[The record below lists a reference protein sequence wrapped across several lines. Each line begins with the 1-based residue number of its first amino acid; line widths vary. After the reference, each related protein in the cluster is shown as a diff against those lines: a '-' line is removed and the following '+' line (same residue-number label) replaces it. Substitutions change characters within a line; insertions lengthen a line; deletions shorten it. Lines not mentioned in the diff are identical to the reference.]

1 MWYNWKKKLKYKNQ
15 RTTFKVSIVKISNFG
30 LFTRDHFGAFF
41 SGNESPLSN
50 FKKKNNSNPKVMISH
65 LFVT

>member
-30 LFTRDHFGAFF
+30 LFTTDHFGAFF
-41 SGNESPLSN
+41 PET
-50 FKKKNNSNPKVMISH
+50 NPPKAI
-65 LFVT
+65 LKRRITRTRKL